1 MQCVGTLSWGI
12 APLTMGRTGGRSGGA
27 AAGRVLAGRQSVV
40 AAGTRF
46 DAAGAGSD
54 TDSGRLARHTGTR
67 CTSFSGVAPASRRG
81 HTEVRALE
89 QDWTQIVRRSIDGD
103 SGAWA
108 EMVRTHQKRV
118 YGLCY
123 RFTGNAA
130 DAEDLTQDV
139 FLKIYMNLGSFD
151 ATRGSLPVWITTMTR
166 NLLVDNFRRTRN
178 QRATSSLD
186 DGWDQAD
193 ELRPH
198 RSAADRLADAGPSPH
213 ESAAR
218 SELQKM
224 VQRALKKV
232 SVELREAVIL
242 RDLQDLDYKEIAQV
256 LGIPEGTVKSRISRG
271 RAELARLLERNKKEV
286 M

>member
-1 MQCVGTLSWGI
+1 MTMQYVGTLSWGMT
-12 APLTMGRTGGRSGGA
+12 ALAVGQPLERSRTA
-27 AAGRVLAGRQSVV
+27 AAATAP
-40 AAGTRF
+40 AARR
-46 DAAGAGSD
+46 D
-54 TDSGRLARHTGTR
+54 GTR
-67 CTSFSGVAPASRRG
+67 CAAVSMGTATFDATPASRTGR
-81 HTEVRALE
+81 TEVRALE
-89 QDWTQIVRRSIDGD
+89 QDWTQIVRRCMNGD

-123 RFTGNAA
+123 RFTGNAT

-139 FLKIYMNLGSFD
+139 FLKIYSNLGSFD

-178 QRATSSLD
+178 QRATGSLD
-186 DGWDQAD
+186 EGWDQTE
-193 ELRPH
+193 ELRPV
-198 RSAADRLADAGPSPH
+198 DRLADAGPSPH

-218 SELQKM
+218 NELKKM
-224 VQRALKKV
+224 VQKALLQV

-256 LGIPEGTVKSRISRG
+256 LAIPEGTVKSRISRG
-271 RAELARLLERNKKEV
+271 RAELARFLERSKKEV